1 MTMTLWRM
9 EKIWI
14 QGIILRCICK
24 NFSTKSVLEGKTVHL
39 EETKIQYKSFVEKYM
54 LFNRSIAARL
64 LYWSGIHSIHYD
76 GVAPLNT
83 NIPFLSKKLEYD
95 FPEAEFNAA
104 IKSVTREEL
113 TPSNH
118 LATDGLAF
126 YDALPSENARV
137 TMQNKEF
144 FVMKHEI
151 TLEEGD
157 V

>member
-1 MTMTLWRM
+1 MIFQKL
-9 EKIWI
+9 
-14 QGIILRCICK
+14 
-24 NFSTKSVLEGKTVHL
+24 N
-39 EETKIQYKSFVEKYM
+39 
-54 LFNRSIAARL
+54 SI
-64 LYWSGIHSIHYD
+64 
-76 GVAPLNT
+76 
-83 NIPFLSKKLEYD
+83 
-95 FPEAEFNAA
+95 
-104 IKSVTREEL
+104 TREEL